1 MIIVDAD
8 TVDSES
14 TVMII
19 LNTALIANAAMVHT
33 WKLENVTFL
42 TKFKT
47 SLVFI
52 LSVNKLSGYEIIL
65 IQNSINLWFKSRNEV
80 IRISFA
86 LLQYFLKLSKLKRLF
101 RTITFSYFIVN
112 SFLLHIIQSS
122 RIGECYVRID
132 GNFIDSNEPK

>member
-122 RIGECYVRID
+122 RIGECYVSID